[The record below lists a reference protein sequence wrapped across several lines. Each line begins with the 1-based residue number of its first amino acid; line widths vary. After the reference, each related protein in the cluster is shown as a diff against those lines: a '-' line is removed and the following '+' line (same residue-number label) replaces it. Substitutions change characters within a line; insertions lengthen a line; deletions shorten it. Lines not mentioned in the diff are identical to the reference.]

1 MIYFLIALG
10 VLIFDQVTK
19 YFVRAEFAL
28 YESKAIIEDFFHLTY
43 IENPGAAF
51 GILANQ
57 RWFFIVATALIIVF
71 IIFFMISMEKE
82 EPKANLFLAM
92 AVGGAVGNFIDRLMK
107 GTVTD
112 FFDFKVWP
120 IFNIADS
127 FIVVGMIVASFYV
140 LKGEKKWIMKN

>member
-140 LKGEKKWIMKN
+140 LKGEKK